1 MRSYPFILFNIN
13 ERYCE
18 HAHKEIQPALTRYSA
33 YVLAVKIKVRL
44 SLLENFRIIL
54 LYANEHN
61 MYFLRVKFHQNQLSG

>member
-1 MRSYPFILFNIN
+1 MRSYPFIFFNIN

-18 HAHKEIQPALTRYSA
+18 HTHKGIQPALTRYSA

-44 SLLENFRIIL
+44 SLLENFRIIIL
-54 LYANEHN
+54 HANEHN